1 MAPETGSLLNWPA
14 RAMLGG
20 LTALAAVLTVGLILL
35 AVTSAPGTAG
45 FRPAQLFLSSS
56 GVSTTTSISAP
67 SSPTAR
73 IDRWLRADHSS
84 LTRLQA
90 LIGIEKFQLTHHLL
104 GEISR
109 IRSHSS
115 GVAALLVRH
124 CQRLVYSLFNGEY
137 ERQQHRPRRVAASLG
152 NDRNGALPPTEASVA
167 SMIRCMRQQA
177 FPASHLPRA
186 PLR

>member
-1 MAPETGSLLNWPA
+1 
-14 RAMLGG
+14 MLGG

-35 AVTSAPGTAG
+35 AVTSAPGTASNG
-45 FRPAQLFLSSS
+45 FRPAQLFVSSS
-56 GVSTTTSISAP
+56 GVSITTRSRRP

-84 LTRLQA
+84 LTRPKRLSASKNSSRPIVSSANYHASDRTGQEYSYFPSA
-90 LIGIEKFQLTHHLL
+90 LI
-104 GEISR
+104 
-109 IRSHSS
+109 
-115 GVAALLVRH
+115 VLVRR
-124 CQRLVYSLFNGEY
+124 CQRSIHSLFNGEY

-152 NDRNGALPPTEASVA
+152 NDRNGALPPTRGLSSE

-177 FPASHLPRA
+177 FLASRLPRA